1 MKYTIFPV
9 VIFSFVFFLFLSACS
24 GKKQDS
30 ASAPAAD
37 NSSGTAAAEKK
48 PGRAKYT
55 QDGKRIITIGTWY
68 DKYYVSKH
76 RDINEDPKM
85 VDPVS
90 AELQLKKIREI
101 EAKHNIVLRY
111 VNLTF
116 DGVQES
122 INTSI
127 PAGIPDVD
135 IYEVDLQF
143 GIPAVLH
150 NYAVSLEE
158 MGLGDTDVFKDQVVM
173 KYLNV
178 LGQRENFLFMPSNGG
193 GIGAYV
199 LAFNMDLIR
208 KAGLEN
214 PQDLYDRGEWTW
226 NKWRDYLKK
235 ITQDT
240 DDDGIPNI
248 YGWSGYW
255 NWMLANLLLSNQ
267 AGIAPGPEEK
277 LSDPKTR
284 EVFQFIYDIY
294 NTDKTARPWDSS
306 NWEINNR
313 LYAEGLS
320 GFWIGADWI
329 FNESGGANLPFE
341 IGVSPWP
348 CGPSG
353 SFENNRHSQPSG
365 NWFLIP
371 KGVADPRFV
380 YDVMYDWFN
389 WYDGDLSIARV
400 NEWSKTMYMNN
411 RNFNYALMM
420 SMKPGFDVWQTL
432 EMDLN
437 LYPLIAGEAGPD
449 DIIVEYKDM
458 VQAALD
464 SYFK

>member
-1 MKYTIFPV
+1 MKYTISPV
-9 VIFSFVFFLFLSACS
+9 VVFSFVFLLLLSACS
-24 GKKQDS
+24 GKSQDS
-30 ASAPAAD
+30 ALAAD
-37 NSSGTAAAEKK
+37 NSSGTGTVGKNSAQ
-48 PGRAKYT
+48 AKYT

-68 DKYYVSKH
+68 DRYYVSKH
-76 RDINEDPKM
+76 HDINEDPKM
-85 VDPVS
+85 ADPVS

-101 EAKHNIVLRY
+101 EAKYNIVLQY
-111 VNLTF
+111 VNLGF
-116 DGVQES
+116 DGVRES

-135 IYEVDLQF
+135 IYEADLQF

-199 LAFNMDLIR
+199 LAFNLDLIR

-226 NKWRDYLKK
+226 DKWREYLKK
-235 ITQDT
+235 ITRDT
-240 DDDGIPNI
+240 DGDDVPNI

-255 NWMLANLLLSNQ
+255 SQMLANLLLSNQ

-284 EVFQFIYDIY
+284 EVLQFIYDMY

-320 GFWIGADWI
+320 GFWVGADWI

-341 IGVSPWP
+341 VGVSPWP
-348 CGPSG
+348 RGPSG
-353 SFENNRHSQPSG
+353 SFENNRHSQPAG

-371 KGVADPRFV
+371 KGAADPRFV

-389 WYDGDLSIARV
+389 WYNGDLSVAKA
-400 NEWSKTMYMNN
+400 NEWSKTMYMND
-411 RNFNYALMM
+411 RNFNYAMMM
-420 SMKPGFDVWQTL
+420 SLKPGSDVWQTL
-432 EMDLN
+432 EMDFN

-449 DIIVEYKDM
+449 DIIVEYRDM